1 MKQILT
7 GFFLILLGI
16 NAAFAVSL
24 KEAKSSG
31 LVGERNDGY
40 LGYVVTPPSDEVKAV
55 VKGVNNKRRTKFS
68 ESAKGNNLQTDQVA
82 NQFYQR
88 AIGAT
93 AKGNYYQDANGTWV
107 KK

>member
-1 MKQILT
+1 MKQILAV
-7 GFFLILLGI
+7 FFLILLGA

-40 LGYVVTPPSDEVKAV
+40 VGYVVTPASDEVKAV
-55 VKGVNNKRRTKFS
+55 VKGVNNKRRTTFS
-68 ESAKGNNLQTDQVA
+68 ESAKGNNLQTGQVA

-88 AIGAT
+88 AISAT
-93 AKGNYYQDANGTWV
+93 VKGNYYQDTSGTWV